1 MDVMRELE
9 LKLLCNMKEDAVL
22 IKNDANTQMIVSAI
36 VIATCIILMLLVP
49 TLIGRNLISGI
60 DQTKNEPIQF
70 FDFLNNKT
78 DKAWLLNRG
87 GSDEIEQTSI
97 MINKNIKQIEADP
110 AKQNNFIKETNAFVG
125 QIDKGNYDTAKC
137 RYLKSG
143 P

>member
-1 MDVMRELE
+1 MRELE

-36 VIATCIILMLLVP
+36 VIATCIILMSAS
-49 TLIGRNLISGI
+49 IGRNLISGI

-78 DKAWLLNRG
+78 DKARLLNCG
-87 GSDEIEQTSI
+87 GDDEIGQTSI
-97 MINKNIKQIEADP
+97 MINENIKQIEANL
-110 AKQNNFIKETNAFVG
+110 AEQNSFIKETNVFVR
-125 QIDKGNYDTAKC
+125 QISKGNYDTAKC
-137 RYLKSG
+137 LYLKSG